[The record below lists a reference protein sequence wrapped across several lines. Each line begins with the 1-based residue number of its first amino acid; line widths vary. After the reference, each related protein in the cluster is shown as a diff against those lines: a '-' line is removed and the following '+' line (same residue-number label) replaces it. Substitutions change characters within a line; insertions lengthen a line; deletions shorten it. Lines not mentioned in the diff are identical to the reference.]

1 MKVYISDGLVRHWF
15 YVEKLISY
23 PELILDQ
30 FYMFGFMLKSLR
42 LIMLKSLRL
51 QQVIFTLNKKIYSKF
66 YFKINYNQN
75 HPIEYYYFKIT
86 SN

>member
-42 LIMLKSLRL
+42 LIMLKS
-51 QQVIFTLNKKIYSKF
+51 
-66 YFKINYNQN
+66 
-75 HPIEYYYFKIT
+75 
-86 SN
+86 